1 MARKGRRK
9 ATRPGPRD
17 GNADRRATTPAGKSV
32 DVRKIT
38 RRAFLTLAI
47 LAIPGLIIGMEVR
60 SNQAR
65 SDISIIGEGRP
76 VVVQAHDPGCPECR
90 ALLENV
96 ETAHADF
103 RDTIELRVVNLHSG
117 TGREVASQY
126 DVGRVTLLLFDGS
139 GSLQRIIRGV
149 RSPSELRGEFSTL
162 AQDHQG

>member
-9 ATRPGPRD
+9 AAGSGPRN
-17 GNADRRATTPAGKSV
+17 GNANGRDATPARKCV
-32 DVRKIT
+32 DVRKVT
-38 RRAFLTLAI
+38 RRAFLTLAV
-47 LAIPGLIIGMEVR
+47 LAIPGLIIGMEVH

-65 SDISIIGEGRP
+65 SDISVIGEGRP

-103 RDTIELRVVNLHSG
+103 HDSIELRVVNLNSG
-117 TGREVASQY
+117 TGREFARQY

-149 RSPSELRGEFSTL
+149 RSPSELRGEFSSL
-162 AQDHQG
+162 ARD